1 MKKLTLAAAVALA
14 ASSLALNAN
23 AYNLVENSATNLD
36 LNIELGAGIFNSKK
50 TYAQFRDKDESVTW
64 FESYLMLD
72 LEGKHQLG
80 DAGTVYGGVGS
91 ITTKTA
97 GDGDAAGFTNGKESK
112 TTLENA
118 YLGWQSGNLISALGQ
133 DGLDISV
140 GRQQYAVGDGFLIN
154 SDALSFGKSAAAAIG
169 DSDFDRGGA
178 YWLAPRR
185 SFDNTFIIRVGQEDS
200 LLAEAFYLNSSN
212 YAQDK
217 VDITGLNLEY
227 ETGLGKVGFLGFR
240 NSSDYSDTRDGQKT
254 FSLRF
259 AGDLGVEN
267 LFLSGEF
274 ASQSHGDSTKSATAG
289 YLEAG
294 WTFAATAWQ
303 PSLNYRYSIF
313 SETFDPGMF
322 GFSRGYGTW
331 FQGEV
336 AANYAGPFN
345 ENSRVHY
352 LALNLEPTESL
363 TLGAAFF
370 NFSTNKKRG
379 GEDLAANELDIYAE
393 WFATE
398 NLLISPLVGLYKPKN
413 DAETGGTQLGD
424 NKLNIYSQLMLI
436 AFF

>member
-1 MKKLTLAAAVALA
+1 MKKLTLATAVALA
-14 ASSLALNAN
+14 ASGLAFNAN
-23 AYNLVENSATNLD
+23 AYNLVENSTTNLD
-36 LNIELGAGIFNSKK
+36 LNIELGAGVFNSKK
-50 TYAQFRDKDESVTW
+50 TYAEFREKDESVTW

-72 LEGKHQLG
+72 LEGQHQLG
-80 DAGTVYGGVGS
+80 VAGNLYAGIGS
-91 ITTKTA
+91 ITTKTG
-97 GDGDAAGFTNGKESK
+97 GDGDAAGFTNGEESK

-118 YLGWQSGNLISALGQ
+118 YLGWQSGNLISVLGEN
-133 DGLDISV
+133 GLDISV

-185 SFDNTFIIRVGQEDS
+185 SFDNTFIVRVGQEDS
-200 LLAEAFYLNSSN
+200 LLAEAFYLDSGN

-217 VDITGLNLEY
+217 IDITGLNLEY
-227 ETGLGKVGFLGFR
+227 ETGLGKVGFLGFK
-240 NSSDYSDTRDGQKT
+240 NSSDYDNTRDGQKT

-267 LFLSGEF
+267 LFFSAEV
-274 ASQSHGDSTKSATAG
+274 ASQSHGDSTKSASAG

-294 WTFAATAWQ
+294 WTFADTAWQ
-303 PSLNYRYSIF
+303 PSLSYRYSTF

-345 ENSRVHY
+345 ENANVHH
-352 LALNLEPTESL
+352 LALTLEPAENL

-370 NFSTNKKRG
+370 NFSTKKKTN
-379 GEDLAANELDIYAE
+379 EDLAANELDIYAE
-393 WFATE
+393 WFALD

-413 DAETGGTQLGD
+413 DSTNGGTQLGD
-424 NKLNIYSQLMLI
+424 NKLNLYSQIMVI